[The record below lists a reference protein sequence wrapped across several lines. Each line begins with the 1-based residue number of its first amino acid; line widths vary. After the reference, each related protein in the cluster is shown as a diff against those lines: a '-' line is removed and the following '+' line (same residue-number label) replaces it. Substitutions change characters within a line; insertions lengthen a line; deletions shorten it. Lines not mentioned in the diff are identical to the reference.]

1 MVKNNCRCQIDRS
14 SGTIHVRATIPN
26 KDLLLTPGA
35 FGRVRFASSAPTST
49 LLVPDVSVM
58 ADLSDHVV
66 LTLGED
72 NVVKQ
77 KKVEVGDLRGGLR
90 VIRSGLTPNDKV
102 IVEGIMMAAPGSKVM
117 PTEGKIQ
124 FVNDQD

>member
-1 MVKNNCRCQIDRS
+1 
-14 SGTIHVRATIPN
+14 
-26 KDLLLTPGA
+26 
-35 FGRVRFASSAPTST
+35 
-49 LLVPDVSVM
+49 M